1 MNMLLTME
9 CGEVDK
15 YDSATPTGSI
25 SC

>member
-1 MNMLLTME
+1 MLLTME

-15 YDSATPTGSI
+15 YDSATPTGSN